1 MSCLVKDPVYL
12 NEHSILNQEHVGRI
26 SKYSVLQVNWSI
38 HVLGLYQCLL
48 GDLDPVKEKYVTIAV
63 ELEVDMSEIS
73 MLEAKYSDNQS
84 TIFASMLLVWMDSC
98 SSKNYIK
105 EICNALAAV
114 NELSLA
120 EMIMDKYQAWRGK
133 RLCKL
138 CLTWSSYC
146 FRQYY
151 CLFFLS
157 ILFSYVQAT
166 SLWIKKIQ
174 NYLWNKNTCCFS
186 LN

>member
-1 MSCLVKDPVYL
+1 M
-12 NEHSILNQEHVGRI
+12 NIG
-26 SKYSVLQVNWSI
+26 
-38 HVLGLYQCLL
+38 
-48 GDLDPVKEKYVTIAV
+48 V

-84 TIFASMLLVWMDSC
+84 TIFASTLLICMDSC

-151 CLFFLS
+151 CYFFLS
-157 ILFSYVQAT
+157 ILLSYVQAT
-166 SLWIKKIQ
+166 RL
-174 NYLWNKNTCCFS
+174 
-186 LN
+186 